1 MKKLI
6 LCFLALASVFLL
18 AACGGGSESKLKDPS
33 DILGQWKQTNSDSK
47 DSFQGAIITEDAIE
61 IYWVSDNGETTSL
74 YWAGSYTPPDDL
86 STEYKWSSENDHDKT
101 GLEWFASSD
110 DTKEFTYNDGV
121 ISYKASAFGTTTTI
135 KLEKED
141 WQK

>member
-1 MKKLI
+1 MAP
-6 LCFLALASVFLL
+6 FEEAVEAL
-18 AACGGGSESKLKDPS
+18 GRESWLEEV
-33 DILGQWKQTNSDSK
+33 TTFNSPLPRH
-47 DSFQGAIITEDAIE
+47 F
-61 IYWVSDNGETTSL
+61 
-74 YWAGSYTPPDDL
+74 TPPDDL

-110 DTKEFTYNDGV
+110 DTKEFTYSDGV